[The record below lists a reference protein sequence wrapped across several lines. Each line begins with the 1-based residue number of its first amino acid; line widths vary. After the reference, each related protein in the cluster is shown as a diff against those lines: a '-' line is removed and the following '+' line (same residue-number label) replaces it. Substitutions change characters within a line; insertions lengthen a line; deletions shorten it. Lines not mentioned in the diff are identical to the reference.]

1 MAGLELCG
9 KAAFVTGAA
18 SGIGAAVVARL
29 LEEGAR
35 VVGLDRAASSAASG
49 GGGSAS
55 AVRVIAGDVTK
66 SAEVAAALQA
76 ARAEL
81 GRLDV
86 VVHCAGVTDDAVV
99 WKLDDARWRRVVE
112 TNLDGSFH
120 VVRAAI
126 PLLRA
131 EGGGSIVLIASILAL
146 RGGFGSSSYA
156 ASKAGVIALAKSAAA
171 EAGAFGVRVNA
182 VAPGYIKTPMTA
194 SLPPAITEMARQ
206 AAALGRLGEASEV
219 ADAILFLASP
229 LSRYVTGTCLRVDGG
244 QCMGY

>member
-1 MAGLELCG
+1 M
-9 KAAFVTGAA
+9 
-18 SGIGAAVVARL
+18 
-29 LEEGAR
+29 
-35 VVGLDRAASSAASG
+35 
-49 GGGSAS
+49 
-55 AVRVIAGDVTK
+55 
-66 SAEVAAALQA
+66 AAALQV

-81 GRLDV
+81 GRLDF
-86 VVHCAGVTDDAVV
+86 VVHCAGVTDDDVV

-112 TNLDGSFH
+112 TNLDGSFQ

-131 EGGGSIVLIASILAL
+131 QGGGSIVLIASILAL

-171 EAGAFGVRVNA
+171 EAGAFGVRVNV
-182 VAPGYIKTPMTA
+182 VAPGYIKTPMTEP
-194 SLPPAITEMARQ
+194 LPAAVTEMARQ
-206 AAALGRLGEASEV
+206 AAALGRLGEPREV

-229 LSRYVTGTCLRVDGG
+229 LARYVTGTCLRVDGG